1 MSLSLKILGGACR
14 GLNLQMPAKAT
25 TRPTKAIIK
34 ESFFNVLQSSI
45 LQSTFIEGFGGSGSM
60 GLEALSRG
68 AFEALVFEKDKE
80 AFGVLQTNTQTFK
93 ARMPT
98 ARLRTIHADIFSTLA
113 GYLEGLKPRGLV
125 VLYLDPPFMEG
136 IYEKCWALVASL
148 RGLERFLQYGLLLV
162 FEHLSGAC
170 MPKTASFSI
179 IKTRTFGRTTLSYY
193 LYTKE

>member
-1 MSLSLKILGGACR
+1 
-14 GLNLQMPAKAT
+14 MPAKAT

-34 ESFFNVLQSSI
+34 ESFFNVLQGSI

-80 AFGVLQTNTQTFK
+80 AFGVLQTNAQILK
-93 ARMPT
+93 ARVPMV
-98 ARLRTIHADIFSTLA
+98 RLRTIHADVFSALV
-113 GYLEGLKPRGLV
+113 GYLEGLEPRGLV

-136 IYEKCWALVASL
+136 IYEKCWALVARL
-148 RGLERFLQYGLLLV
+148 KGLERFLQHGLLLV
-162 FEHLSGAC
+162 FEHLSGAH
-170 MPKTASFSI
+170 MPRNTPSFSI
-179 IKTRTFGRTTLSYY
+179 IKARKFGRTTLSYY